1 MRVYPFIKH
10 LRAIGVK
17 APASYML
24 WMLTIP
30 MPKIDQTLTH
40 QDLLDFFSF
49 APIAKSARR
58 IGMEWER
65 FGIITATGAPLPYDG
80 PISVSAFLQNMLG
93 IGGWSP
99 VADNGALIGLRHAD
113 GMITLEPGGQ
123 IEFSTMPAANLSVLH
138 DMVARYATTADR
150 VAATMGI
157 HFVARG
163 FHPTAT
169 LAEMPRVPKKRY
181 DIMRRIMPGTGKLGL
196 DMMHRTASVQVN
208 LDASDTADQAELV
221 TLVTILQPI
230 VAAIFANSNMVEGE
244 ITPYAS
250 YRNQVWLD
258 TDPARTGLLPGTAAR
273 NFSIDTYVDYLLAMP
288 MYFYERDGKIIATPG
303 GNFAD
308 FMHGRLAGHSGEY
321 ATIEDWALHVTT
333 AFPTVRIKPWLEI
346 RGSDS
351 QDFPDAMAVPALWT
365 GLLYDDNSR
374 AQATALCADW
384 TELEIVALHTTT
396 PRLGLATP
404 FRGSTIRPLAQEL
417 LHLAKNGLG
426 AAEQIYLAS
435 AQI

>member
-1 MRVYPFIKH
+1 
-10 LRAIGVK
+10 
-17 APASYML
+17 ML
-24 WMLTIP
+24 HSNHTSP
-30 MPKIDQTLTH
+30 MPVTPAILTR

-65 FGIITATGAPLPYDG
+65 FGVITTTGAPLPYDG

-93 IGGWSP
+93 VGGWSP
-99 VADNGALIGLRHAD
+99 VADDGGLIGLRHAD

-123 IEFSTMPAANLSVLH
+123 IEFSTMPAANLGALH
-138 DMVARYATTADR
+138 DVVARYATTADR

-157 HFVARG
+157 HFVGRG

-169 LAEMPRVPKKRY
+169 LAEMPRVPKNRY
-181 DIMRRIMPGTGKLGL
+181 DIMRRIMPGTGKLGS

-221 TLVTILQPI
+221 TLVSILQPI
-230 VAAIFANSNMVEGE
+230 VAAIFSNSNMVEGE
-244 ITPYAS
+244 ITPYSS

-258 TDPARTGLLPGTAAR
+258 TDPARTGLLPGTAVR
-273 NFSIDTYVDYLLAMP
+273 NFRIDTYVDYLLAMP
-288 MYFYERDGKIIATPG
+288 MYFYERGGKLVATPG

-308 FMHGRLAGHSGEY
+308 FMHGRLAGHSGEF
-321 ATIEDWALHVTT
+321 ATIQDWALHVTT
-333 AFPTVRIKPWLEI
+333 GFPTVRIKPWLEI

-365 GLLYDDNSR
+365 GLLYDDHSR

-384 TELEIVALHTTT
+384 TAQEINHLHLTT
-396 PRLGLATP
+396 PRLGLDTT
-404 FRGSTIRPLAQEL
+404 FRGTTIRPLAQEL
-417 LHLAKNGLG
+417 LRLAQLGLKKG
-426 AAEQIYLAS
+426 EDKFLESIDL
-435 AQI
+435 